1 VHRVARD
8 RSAHVMDMIRPWVN
22 ESIRE
27 EHLDELSSIFIA
39 AFRLNQILQQQ
50 RAIWSIR
57 FPSKHGSPQIF
68 DQTSMSDVGEDGGG
82 EGHKTVELIVTPA
95 LWKRGNADG
104 QRMEHEFCLERANV
118 TCRQVLKA
126 PVPTKSAESK
136 GGGCCVIL

>member
-1 VHRVARD
+1 MHRVARD
-8 RSAHVMDMIRPWVN
+8 RSAYVMDRIRPWVN

-50 RAIWSIR
+50 LAIWSIR
-57 FPSKHGSPQIF
+57 FPSKHGSPLIF
-68 DQTSMSDVGEDGGG
+68 NPTSMSDVGEDGGG
-82 EGHKTVELIVTPA
+82 GDQKTVELIVTPA

-104 QRMEHEFCLERANV
+104 QRMEYEFCLERANV
-118 TCRQVLKA
+118 TCRQVLRA
-126 PVPTKSAESK
+126 PVPTNSAENK